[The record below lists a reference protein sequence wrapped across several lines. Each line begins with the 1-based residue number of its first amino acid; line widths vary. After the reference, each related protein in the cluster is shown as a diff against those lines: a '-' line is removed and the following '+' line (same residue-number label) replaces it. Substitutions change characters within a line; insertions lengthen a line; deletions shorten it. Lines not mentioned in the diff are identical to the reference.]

1 VKPGSLPSF
10 PSIILTIPL
19 DPQPRT
25 KDDDEEEYEK
35 DDHDDDDE
43 NETPHKPSSTTPP
56 LHHSTSRFGRSLT
69 LPRHHSTT
77 PRRGSD
83 GASTLPRHR
92 SISPSL
98 HHSTLCDLRAMLSPI
113 RVVLA
118 LKPRY
123 PRKFF
128 R

>member
-1 VKPGSLPSF
+1 MTMTRTRNKPLFHHSNTP
-10 PSIILTIPL
+10 PL
-19 DPQPRT
+19 YVAVRT
-25 KDDDEEEYEK
+25 E
-35 DDHDDDDE
+35 
-43 NETPHKPSSTTPP
+43 PHPTAAP

-69 LPRHHSTT
+69 LPRH
-77 PRRGSD
+77 RY
-83 GASTLPRHR
+83 
-92 SISPSL
+92 ISPSL
-98 HHSTLCDLRAMLSPI
+98 HHSTLRDLRAMLSPI